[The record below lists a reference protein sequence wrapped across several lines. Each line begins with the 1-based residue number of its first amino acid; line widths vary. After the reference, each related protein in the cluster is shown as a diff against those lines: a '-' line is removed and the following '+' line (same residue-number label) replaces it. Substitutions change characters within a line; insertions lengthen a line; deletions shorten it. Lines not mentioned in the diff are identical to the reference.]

1 MALGILYVLLQSSY
15 VQTKLVKY
23 FTQRIE
29 ATTGVKIQIG
39 GVNFRPMSSLVLTD
53 VLLRDFKNDTL
64 LYCQDLRVKAD
75 SFDLI
80 DRTFNIREVVLDHA
94 TFNLWVQDSTND
106 TNIELLLA
114 SLDKGGGDGSSEI
127 RQGNGPGWL
136 IGLQKISL
144 RHSRFTYREEIFEPV
159 DYGVNWTDVD
169 CRELN
174 VDVTGFNFADSPM
187 KMEVSGLSF
196 IEKSGLQM
204 KSMGGKVRAG
214 ASNLLITDC
223 RFELGRSNVD
233 LVKLEYNWIPG
244 QHDWKYFTTRM
255 QQYYELGPSAVSF
268 IDLAYF
274 NGILRGITNT
284 VKCSGIVSNTIEQLE
299 GHDL

>member
-114 SLDKGGGDGSSEI
+114 SLDKGGGDSSSEI

-144 RHSRFTYREEIFEPV
+144 RHSRFTYREEIFEP
-159 DYGVNWTDVD
+159 GRLWS
-169 CRELN
+169 EL
-174 VDVTGFNFADSPM
+174 D
-187 KMEVSGLSF
+187 
-196 IEKSGLQM
+196 
-204 KSMGGKVRAG
+204 
-214 ASNLLITDC
+214 
-223 RFELGRSNVD
+223 
-233 LVKLEYNWIPG
+233 
-244 QHDWKYFTTRM
+244 
-255 QQYYELGPSAVSF
+255 
-268 IDLAYF
+268 
-274 NGILRGITNT
+274 
-284 VKCSGIVSNTIEQLE
+284 
-299 GHDL
+299 